1 MSIMDRCASY
11 SLTDS
16 VMSLTSP
23 NTKAVEGSIA
33 HQTVLILA
41 VNLEHTITSFHLW
54 FVIKCAPHSYNTRSA
69 DILAQNYKIRSQ
81 VFSVLSWARM
91 GGGGGRGTDEIDK
104 FFKSL
109 KSKTSGKSYEN

>member
-11 SLTDS
+11 SRTDS

-69 DILAQNYKIRSQ
+69 DILAQNYKISSQ

-91 GGGGGRGTDEIDK
+91 GGGGRGTDEIDK